1 MSKFRLVPYT
11 LGEIAVLP
19 SSIMSDII
27 DWGLH
32 ATGIPSMWPHTEGE
46 GVLVGIC
53 DTGRP
58 NHVDLEGAIQC
69 SKRFISTTVDDKVG
83 HSTHVSGIIAAE
95 RNGCGI
101 IGVAPKAKLCIAKTI
116 ADDSTGSAASTVKG
130 IDYCVEQ
137 GCDII
142 SLSLASENHP
152 KIRQAI
158 LNAVKQGILVVCAA
172 GNTGKLSKDSV
183 TWPAK
188 MEEVIA
194 VGSCNEKGQISRFS
208 ARGPGLDF
216 VFPGEDILSCWL
228 NNNYRRSSGTSMATP
243 FCSAVLALLLSYQR
257 QNGVDLVSTKEK
269 AMDTLKSYTKDLGEH
284 GRDTD
289 SGWGIVDLRGFSSGL

>member
-1 MSKFRLVPYT
+1 MSKFRLVPYS

-19 SSIMSDII
+19 SSLMSDII

-32 ATGIPSMWPHTEGE
+32 ASGIPSMWPHTEGK

-58 NHVDLEGAIQC
+58 NHVDLEGAIKC

-95 RNGCGI
+95 RNGHGI

-142 SLSLASENHP
+142 SLSLASDNNL

-158 LNAVKQGILVVCAA
+158 LRAVSQGILVVCAA
-172 GNTGKLSKDSV
+172 GNTGKLSHDSV

-188 MEEVIA
+188 MDEVIA
-194 VGSCNEKGQISRFS
+194 VGSCNNKGQISRFS

-228 NNNYRRSSGTSMATP
+228 DDNYRRSSGTSMATP
-243 FCSAVLALLLSYQR
+243 FCAAVLALLLSYQR
-257 QNGVDLVSTKEK
+257 ENGVDLVSTKEK
-269 AMDTLKSYTKDLGEH
+269 ATETLKSHTKDFGEH
-284 GRDTD
+284 GRDED
-289 SGWGIVDLRGFSSGL
+289 SGWGVVDLRRFSSGL

>member
-19 SSIMSDII
+19 SSIMSDIT

-58 NHVDLEGAIQC
+58 NHIDLEGAIKC
-69 SKRFISTTVDDKVG
+69 SKRFISATVDDKVG
-83 HSTHVSGIIAAE
+83 HSTHVSGIIAAD
-95 RNGCGI
+95 RNGHGV

-130 IDYCVEQ
+130 IDYCIEQ

-142 SLSLASENHP
+142 SLSLASENNP

-158 LNAVKQGILVVCAA
+158 LRAVDQGILVVCAA
-172 GNTGKLSKDSV
+172 GNTGKHATDSV

-194 VGSCNEKGQISRFS
+194 VGSCNELGKISDFS

-228 NNNYRRSSGTSMATP
+228 NDNYRRSSGTSMATP

-257 QNGVDLVSTKEK
+257 RKNIDLVSTKEK
-269 AMDTLKSYTKDLGEH
+269 AIATLKVYTRDTGEQ
-284 GRDTD
+284 GRDAD
-289 SGWGIVDLRGFSSGL
+289 SGWGIVDLSNFSSGL